1 MISGVIQ
8 LLIGD
13 ATLAA
18 LLGES
23 NGEPNVFTVVA
34 TDRANRPYLTVR
46 RVGGNPAI
54 NKTEV
59 SEVDT
64 VFFQVTCFSE
74 TYAAAIDAQ
83 ARVRTLLDF
92 YSGTSNSIVFKKI
105 WWTGSEDKFA
115 EEDKSYAVI
124 ETYTARYAR

>member
-23 NGEPNVFTVVA
+23 NGESNVFTVVA

-54 NKTEV
+54 NKTDV

-64 VFFQVTCFSE
+64 IFFQVTCFSE
-74 TYAAAIDAQ
+74 TYKEAIDALE
-83 ARVRTLLDF
+83 RVRTVLDF

-105 WWTGSEDKFA
+105 WWTGSEDKFD
-115 EEDKSYAVI
+115 ESDKSYAVI